1 MAETIRIK
9 KGLDIPL
16 AGRLSN
22 DVSDD
27 VSDDT
32 LSIDFAL
39 VPDDFPGI
47 KWRAV
52 VSTGDEV
59 KVGSKIMEDKGG
71 SPISLV
77 SPVAGKITDVIR
89 GERRK
94 IEAVTL
100 VRESDSRVDLTTDF
114 SNEKQVRETLQ
125 RCGLWALMR
134 QRPYDII
141 PAADALFRDVFVTA
155 FDSAPLAPEIVTPDM
170 YEDMEEGLRILAM
183 LTEGKVYLGTAFGS
197 GITSA
202 HADVIE
208 YQGPHPAGNVG
219 VQIAQICPVNKG
231 ETVLTL
237 DARTTARI
245 GHLSLHGKLDTRCEV
260 GITGPEAK
268 HPKTIRTTIG
278 AAIKDL
284 VKDNIIGGKN
294 ERIISGNVLTGIR
307 VDENSYLRFPYR
319 QISIIAEGDTADEF
333 MGWASMCPGKYSV
346 KRTFPS
352 FFLKARRL
360 FNFDARVKGGH
371 RAMILSG
378 EYDKVF
384 PFDIYPEYLLKAI
397 IARDIDKMEQLGI
410 YEVAPEDFALPEFV
424 DTSKIPL
431 QKIVREGLDYLR
443 QETE

>member
-22 DVSDD
+22 DVSDN
-27 VSDDT
+27 VSA
-32 LSIDFAL
+32 IDFAL

-47 KWRAV
+47 KWRVV
-52 VSTGDEV
+52 VSAGDEV
-59 KVGSKIMEDKGG
+59 QAGSKIMEDKGG

-77 SPVAGKITDVIR
+77 SPVAGKVTGIQR

-100 VRESDSRVDLTTDF
+100 VREGDGKADLKPDF
-114 SNEKQVRETLQ
+114 STAEQVRDTLQ
-125 RCGLWALMR
+125 RCGLWAMLH

-141 PAADALFRDVFVTA
+141 PAADAQFRDVFVTA
-155 FDSAPLAPEIVTPDM
+155 FDSTPLAPEIVTPDM
-170 YEDMEEGLRILAM
+170 YKDMEEGLRILAM
-183 LTEGKVYLGTAFGS
+183 LTEGKVYLGTAFGA
-197 GITSA
+197 GITSS
-202 HADVIE
+202 HAEVVE

-219 VQIAQICPVNKG
+219 VQIAQIRPVNKG

-237 DARTTARI
+237 DARTAARI
-245 GHLSLHGKLDTRCEV
+245 GHLSLHGELDTRCEV

-268 HPKTIRTTIG
+268 HPKTIRTTVG
-278 AAIKDL
+278 AAIKEL
-284 VKDNIIGGKN
+284 VKDNIVGGKK

-307 VDENSYLRFPYR
+307 VDESGYLRFPYR
-319 QISIIAEGDTADEF
+319 QVSIIAEGDTADEF
-333 MGWASMCPGKYSV
+333 MGWASMCPRIYSV

-352 FFLKARRL
+352 FYLKARRL
-360 FNFDARVKGGH
+360 FTFDARVRGGH

>member
-22 DVSDD
+22 DISDNE
-27 VSDDT
+27 SA
-32 LSIDFAL
+32 IDFAL

-47 KWRAV
+47 KWRVV

-59 KVGSKIMEDKGG
+59 QVGSKLMEDKGG

-77 SPVAGKITDVIR
+77 SPVAGKITGIKR

-100 VRESDSRVDLTTDF
+100 VRESDGKADLKPDF
-114 SNEKQVRETLQ
+114 SSPEQVRDTLQ
-125 RCGLWALMR
+125 RCGLWAMLR

-141 PAADALFRDVFVTA
+141 PAADAQFRDVFVTA
-155 FDSAPLAPEIVTPDM
+155 FDSTPLAPEIVTPDM
-170 YEDMEEGLRILAM
+170 YKDMEEGLRILAM
-183 LTEGKVYLGTAFGS
+183 LTDGKVYLGTAFGA
-197 GITSA
+197 GITSS
-202 HADVIE
+202 HAEVVE

-219 VQIAQICPVNKG
+219 VQIAQIRPVNKG
-231 ETVLTL
+231 ETVLAL
-237 DARTTARI
+237 DARTAARI
-245 GHLSLHGKLDTRCEV
+245 GHLSLHGELDTRCEV

-268 HPKTIRTTIG
+268 HPKTIRTTVG
-278 AAIKDL
+278 VAIKDL
-284 VKDNIIGGKN
+284 VKDNIVGGKN
-294 ERIISGNVLTGIR
+294 ERIISGNVLTGIH
-307 VDENSYLRFPYR
+307 VAGDGYLRFPYR
-319 QISIIAEGDTADEF
+319 QVTIIAEGDTADEF
-333 MGWASMCPGKYSV
+333 MGWASMSPRVYSV

-352 FFLKARRL
+352 FFLKGHRL
-360 FNFDARVKGGH
+360 FNFDARVRGGH

-443 QETE
+443 QEME

>member
-22 DVSDD
+22 DISDNE
-27 VSDDT
+27 SA
-32 LSIDFAL
+32 IDFAL

-47 KWRAV
+47 KWRVV

-59 KVGSKIMEDKGG
+59 QVGSKLMEDKGG

-77 SPVAGKITDVIR
+77 SPVAGKITGIKR

-100 VRESDSRVDLTTDF
+100 VRESDGKADLKPDF
-114 SNEKQVRETLQ
+114 SSPEQVRDTLQ
-125 RCGLWALMR
+125 RCGLWAMLR

-141 PAADALFRDVFVTA
+141 PAADAQFRDVFVTA
-155 FDSAPLAPEIVTPDM
+155 FDSTPLAPEIVTPDM
-170 YEDMEEGLRILAM
+170 YKDMEEGLRILAM
-183 LTEGKVYLGTAFGS
+183 LTDGKVYLGTAFGA
-197 GITSA
+197 GITSS
-202 HADVIE
+202 HAEVVE

-219 VQIAQICPVNKG
+219 VQIAQIRPVNKG
-231 ETVLTL
+231 ETVLAL
-237 DARTTARI
+237 DARTAARI
-245 GHLSLHGKLDTRCEV
+245 GHLSVHGELDTRCEV

-268 HPKTIRTTIG
+268 HPKTIRTTVG
-278 AAIKDL
+278 VAIKDL
-284 VKDNIIGGKN
+284 VKDNIVGGKN
-294 ERIISGNVLTGIR
+294 ERIISGNVLTGIH
-307 VDENSYLRFPYR
+307 VAGDGYLRFPYR
-319 QISIIAEGDTADEF
+319 QVTIIAEGDTADEF
-333 MGWASMCPGKYSV
+333 MGWASMSPRVYSV

-352 FFLKARRL
+352 FFLKGHRL
-360 FNFDARVKGGH
+360 FNFDARVRGGH

-443 QETE
+443 QEME

>member
-22 DVSDD
+22 DISDNK
-27 VSDDT
+27 SAT
-32 LSIDFAL
+32 DFAL

-52 VSTGDEV
+52 VSTGEEV
-59 KVGSKIMEDKGG
+59 QVGSKIMEDKGG

-77 SPVAGKITDVIR
+77 SPVAGKITGIQR

-100 VRESDSRVDLTTDF
+100 VREGGGKADLKPDF
-114 SNEKQVRETLQ
+114 STAEQVRDTLQ
-125 RCGLWALMR
+125 RCGLWAMLR

-141 PAADALFRDVFVTA
+141 PAADAQFRDVFVTA
-155 FDSAPLAPEIVTPDM
+155 FDSAPLAPEIVTPDI
-170 YEDMEEGLRILAM
+170 YKDMEEGLRILAM
-183 LTEGKVYLGTAFGS
+183 LTEGKVYLGTAFGA

-202 HADVIE
+202 HAEVVE

-219 VQIAQICPVNKG
+219 VQIAQIRPVNKG
-231 ETVLTL
+231 ETVLAL
-237 DARTTARI
+237 DARTAARI
-245 GHLSLHGKLDTRCEV
+245 GHLSLCGELDTRCEV

-268 HPKTIRTTIG
+268 HPKTIRTTVG
-278 AAIKDL
+278 AAIKEL
-284 VKDNIIGGKN
+284 VKDNIVGGKN

-307 VDENSYLRFPYR
+307 VDESGYLRFPYR

-360 FNFDARVKGGH
+360 FTFDARVKGGH

>member
-22 DVSDD
+22 DISDNK
-27 VSDDT
+27 SAT
-32 LSIDFAL
+32 DFAL

-59 KVGSKIMEDKGG
+59 QVGSKIMEDKGG

-77 SPVAGKITDVIR
+77 SPVAGKITGIQR

-100 VRESDSRVDLTTDF
+100 VREGGGKADLKPDF
-114 SNEKQVRETLQ
+114 STAEQVRDTLQ
-125 RCGLWALMR
+125 RCGLWAMLR

-141 PAADALFRDVFVTA
+141 PAANAQFRDVFVTA

-170 YEDMEEGLRILAM
+170 YKDMEEGLRILAM
-183 LTEGKVYLGTAFGS
+183 LTEGKVYLGTAFGA

-202 HADVIE
+202 HAEVVE

-231 ETVLTL
+231 ETVLAL
-237 DARTTARI
+237 DARTAARI
-245 GHLSLHGKLDTRCEV
+245 GHLSLHSELDTRCEV

-268 HPKTIRTTIG
+268 HPKTIRTTVG
-278 AAIKDL
+278 AAIKEL
-284 VKDNIIGGKN
+284 VKDNIVGGKN

-307 VDENSYLRFPYR
+307 VDESGYLRFPYR

-360 FNFDARVKGGH
+360 FTFDARVKGGH